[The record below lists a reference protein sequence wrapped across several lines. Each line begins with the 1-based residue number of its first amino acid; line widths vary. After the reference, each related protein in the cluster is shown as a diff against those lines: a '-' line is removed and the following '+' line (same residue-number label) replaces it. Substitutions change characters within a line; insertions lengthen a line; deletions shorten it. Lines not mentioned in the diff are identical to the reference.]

1 MMSEE
6 TKMMIRNAFVDRGLQ
21 KVISRKL
28 LVWFIGT
35 LGVPLGYIS
44 GDQWVQL
51 SMVYIGSQAASNF
64 IISYL
69 NAKNGN
75 QGSAG

>member
-1 MMSEE
+1 MSDE
-6 TKMMIRNAFVDRGLQ
+6 TKMMIRNAVVDRGLQ

-35 LGVPLGYIS
+35 IGVPLGYIS
-44 GDQWVQL
+44 GDQWIQL

-64 IISYL
+64 ILSYL
-69 NAKNGN
+69 KVKGATV
-75 QGSAG
+75 QE

>member
-1 MMSEE
+1 MSDE
-6 TKMMIRNAFVDRGLQ
+6 TKMMIRNAVVDRGLQ

-35 LGVPLGYIS
+35 IGVPLGYIT
-44 GDQWVQL
+44 GDQWIQL

-64 IISYL
+64 ILSYL
-69 NAKNGN
+69 KVKGATV
-75 QGSAG
+75 QE

>member
-1 MMSEE
+1 MMSDE
-6 TKMMIRNAFVDRGLQ
+6 TKMMIRNAVVDRGLQ

-35 LGVPLGYIS
+35 IGVPLGYIS
-44 GDQWVQL
+44 GDQWIQL

-64 IISYL
+64 ILSYL
-69 NAKNGN
+69 KVKGGVV
-75 QGSAG
+75 QE

>member
-1 MMSEE
+1 MMSDE
-6 TKMMIRNAFVDRGLQ
+6 TKMMIRNAVVDRGLQ

-35 LGVPLGYIS
+35 IGVPLGYIS
-44 GDQWVQL
+44 GDQWIQL

-64 IISYL
+64 ILSYL
-69 NAKNGN
+69 KVKGATV
-75 QGSAG
+75 QE

>member
-1 MMSEE
+1 MSEE